1 MKEINPSRQMQD
13 DKCDALVRTLT
24 ASSIESRAEWRIESG
39 KQRSPVQGFLT
50 LGGSA
55 GSSRSKTE
63 GEVGK
68 ERGRGNHTRKSNEN
82 AAEDAC
88 LSRRPSLAF
97 ISQRAFGRY
106 KGG

>member
-1 MKEINPSRQMQD
+1 MENQVRITEIP
-13 DKCDALVRTLT
+13 
-24 ASSIESRAEWRIESG
+24 RARLPDTG
-39 KQRSPVQGFLT
+39 Q
-50 LGGSA
+50 LGGAA

-63 GEVGK
+63 GERGK

-82 AAEDAC
+82 AAEGAC